1 MKSNPFKE
9 VFTPPPPIYPFPK
22 DKGALGEQ

>member
-22 DKGALGEQ
+22 DKGALGEE